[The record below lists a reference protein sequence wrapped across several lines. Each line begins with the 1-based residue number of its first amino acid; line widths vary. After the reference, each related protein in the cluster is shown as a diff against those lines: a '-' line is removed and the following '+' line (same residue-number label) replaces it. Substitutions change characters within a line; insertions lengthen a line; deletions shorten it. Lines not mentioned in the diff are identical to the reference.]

1 LIHGKAECNTGGPF
15 TAEQRR
21 DVARVYESFRSHV
34 RMLRK
39 AHPPLNHDQRRAL
52 RQYED
57 HVHAVGS
64 ELLKVNSLVNVSE
77 LSRLIRLVPQC
88 RDGVLSHDVFRVGR

>member
-1 LIHGKAECNTGGPF
+1 MQYWRPF

-21 DVARVYESFRSHV
+21 DAARVYESFRSHV

-39 AHPPLNHDQRRAL
+39 SHPPLNHDQRRAL

-64 ELLKVNSLVNVSE
+64 ELLKVNALVNVSE
-77 LSRLIRLVPQC
+77 LSRLIRLC
-88 RDGVLSHDVFRVGR
+88 RSAATEYFRMTYFE